1 MESSPAPRPHLP
13 VPGESPGAG
22 FLSDADRDRRA
33 LAQLRAGDPSGAAPL
48 FDAWSAPL
56 LRFVGRMLGN
66 TAEAEEVVSEVFVKA
81 IERCDQYDGRAPVS
95 SWLFSIA
102 ANAARDRLR
111 RSGRHLPLEAAGE
124 PAAPGEGALTRLID
138 RERRSRVRSAL
149 RKLTGEQREA
159 LLLARYEGMKYAD
172 IAATLGISE
181 GAVKTRVFRAMEVL
195 RDHFAEG
202 GPR

>member
-1 MESSPAPRPHLP
+1 MESSPAPRPLLP
-13 VPGESPGAG
+13 FRGEPPAAGSP
-22 FLSDADRDRRA
+22 SDGERDRRA
-33 LAQLRAGDPSGAAPL
+33 MARIRAGDPSGAEAL
-48 FDAWSAPL
+48 FEAWSPPL

-66 TAEAEEVVSEVFVKA
+66 AAEAEEVVSEVFVKA
-81 IERCDQYDGRAPVS
+81 IERCDQYDGRAPVA

-124 PAAPGEGALTRLID
+124 PAAPGEGILTRLID
-138 RERRSRVRSAL
+138 RERKDRVRSAL

-181 GAVKTRVFRAMEVL
+181 GAVKTRVFRAMEIL